1 MLENEPKL
9 TLTPLLD
16 YLQEHYP
23 EHYNQP
29 LMRTLQR
36 RVKQWRAL
44 HGPERD
50 IIFRQQAVVAQQRF
64 SDFTHPDNP
73 FTIQSKTFTH
83 VLYQFCLAYS
93 DWSSVTVDQGGE
105 SYAALAAGLTTGWRQ
120 SRCTPHG

>member
-29 LMRTLQR
+29 LLRTLQR
-36 RVKQWRAL
+36 LVKQWRAL
-44 HGPERD
+44 HGSERD
-50 IIFRQQAVVAQQRF
+50 IIFRQQAVLAQQRF

-73 FTIQSKTFTH
+73 VTIQSKTFTH
-83 VLYQFCLAYS
+83 VLYQFRLAYS

-105 SYAALAAGLTTGWRQ
+105 SYAALTTGWRQ
-120 SRCTPHG
+120 PRCAPHG